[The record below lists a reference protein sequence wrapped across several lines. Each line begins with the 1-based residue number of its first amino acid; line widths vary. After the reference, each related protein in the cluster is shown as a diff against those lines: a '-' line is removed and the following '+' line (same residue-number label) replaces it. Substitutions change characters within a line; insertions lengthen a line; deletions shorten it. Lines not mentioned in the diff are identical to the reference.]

1 MIRISSFFNK
11 LLQKRVVAHTHNTV
25 CLHRCRA
32 GKWHAIT
39 NDHLRH
45 MWRVSSLPVIRSPM
59 THINNRCE
67 LGQSVGS
74 TYIYGTEA
82 KSIQQGSHQHT
93 AYEAVQR
100 WKGAG
105 SGWGKNTER
114 SDTIRLVWVRHN
126 DTNGRQLS
134 LFCLGRNTQSI
145 CFYRTSFSEQCTSR
159 ISHFLKIFICIVY
172 WSQAFPRQKQ

>member
-105 SGWGKNTER
+105 SGWGKNTDQTQLGWYGW
-114 SDTIRLVWVRHN
+114 DTTTQTVDNSHYSVWAEILKV
-126 DTNGRQLS
+126 
-134 LFCLGRNTQSI
+134 FV
-145 CFYRTSFSEQCTSR
+145 FTSFSEQCTSR

-172 WSQAFPRQKQ
+172 WSQAFPRRKQ